1 MNVEILTGLTG
12 LLSTVIGSTI
22 SWVLARKKYNSEVD
36 STVIANMQ
44 QSLNFYKELSDDNKA
59 RLQDLQDKNKALE
72 SEVASLREQVF
83 QMMQALLK
91 KEVSTNKKLKS
102 KKKWIKKE
110 SGG

>member
-1 MNVEILTGLTG
+1 MTEILIA
-12 LLSTVIGSTI
+12 VIGVVSTTAG
-22 SWVLARKKYNSEVD
+22 SWLSWFLARKKYNSEVD

-102 KKKWIKKE
+102 KKN
-110 SGG
+110 G